1 MTDKY
6 THLTNL
12 AMQAL
17 LNTGEALDVSQC
29 EKTPEGWYKLP
40 AGLMDVAGDV
50 DLCVVPTETWINSVG
65 KNLTT
70 GEVFA
75 SIHGNFYPAKNGWE
89 CVWLR

>member
-6 THLTNL
+6 THLNNL

-17 LNTGEALDVSQC
+17 LNSGEALDVSLC

-40 AGLMDVAGDV
+40 AGLFDVTGDV
-50 DLCVVPTETWINSVG
+50 DLCVAGTETWINSVG
-65 KNLTT
+65 KNLAT

-75 SIHGNFYPAKNGWE
+75 SIYGNFYPAKNGWE

>member
-17 LNTGEALDVSQC
+17 LNSGEALDVSHC
-29 EKTPEGWYKLP
+29 ERTPEGWYKLP
-40 AGLMDVAGDV
+40 HGLLDVTDV
-50 DLCVVPTETWINSVG
+50 DLVVAPTEQWINSVG
-65 KNLTT
+65 KNLAT

-75 SIHGNFYPAKNGWE
+75 SIHGNFYPPKNGWE

>member
-17 LNTGEALDVSQC
+17 LNTGEALDVSRC
-29 EKTPEGWYKLP
+29 EKTPEGWYKIP
-40 AGLMDVAGDV
+40 PGLMDVAGDV